1 MLLHAAMTGFLVA
14 LATALGSAVAH
25 VDDVLPK
32 GQHWLLCGAMAGYF
46 AVGLVAALP
55 LADRSD
61 RVWLLGWALP
71 CLAVSVALAPLGVGL
86 PAWATIWIL
95 VALVCW
101 QIAYDPGEPGAGPS
115 GRRWG
120 RFRQSAP
127 RGA

>member
-1 MLLHAAMTGFLVA
+1 MLLHAVMTGFLVA

-25 VDDVLPK
+25 VDDVLPR

-46 AVGLVAALP
+46 ATGLVAALP

-71 CLAVSVALAPLGVGL
+71 CVAVSVALAPLGVAL

-101 QIAYDPGEPGAGPS
+101 QISYDPGPPNTAPP
-115 GRRWG
+115 GRRG
-120 RFRQSAP
+120 RRFRRTAP
-127 RGA
+127 RTA

>member
-1 MLLHAAMTGFLVA
+1 M
-14 LATALGSAVAH
+14 
-25 VDDVLPK
+25 
-32 GQHWLLCGAMAGYF
+32 
-46 AVGLVAALP
+46 AALP

-71 CLAVSVALAPLGVGL
+71 CLTVSVALAPLGVGL

-101 QIAYDPGEPGAGPS
+101 QIAYDPGTSGAASS
-115 GRRWG
+115 GRRWRG
-120 RFRQSAP
+120 FRRSAP